1 MVDLLNRLN
10 KDWVAAMRRVSLAM
24 LIYLHEAT
32 GKLFCDYYKHIDP
45 LAASPLAVAWAG
57 EETSTNRMHLAREY
71 TEKWLHQQQI
81 RDAVGRPDIMTHELF
96 HPFLDT
102 FMFALPYTF
111 RSVAAPDG
119 TAVKLQVTTEAG
131 GTWFVVRR
139 DDQWQMTRE
148 AAEIPI
154 TEVII
159 DPDMAWKLFSKSFR
173 PEQVKEKVTI
183 TGDHLLGETALQMVS
198 VMA

>member
-1 MVDLLNRLN
+1 
-10 KDWVAAMRRVSLAM
+10 M
-24 LIYLHEAT
+24 LIYLHEVT
-32 GKLFCDYYKHIDP
+32 GKLFCDYYQQLDP
-45 LAASPLAVAWAG
+45 SAASPLAVAWAG
-57 EETSTNRMHLAREY
+57 EENSTNRMHLAREY

-81 RDAVGRPDIMTHELF
+81 RDAVGRPGIMTRELF

-102 FMFALPYTF
+102 FMFALPHTF
-111 RSVAAPDG
+111 RTVAAPDG
-119 TAVKLQVTTEAG
+119 TAIKLQVTNEAG

-139 DDQWQMTRE
+139 ESQWQMTRE

-154 TEVII
+154 TEVIT
-159 DPDMAWKLFSKSFR
+159 DPDTAWKLFSKSLR

-183 TGDHLLGETALQMVS
+183 TGDHLLGETTLQMVS